1 MPFYDDDGN
10 ELDPKDII
18 MPKLCYNCKKNG
30 LAEEHMLCTLI
41 RLGFKNEDEF
51 ECGAFEQ
58 LNLN

>member
-10 ELDPKDII
+10 ELDPEEII
-18 MPKLCYNCKKNG
+18 MLKLCNNCKKNG
-30 LAEEHMLCTLI
+30 LPEEQMLFTLI
-41 RLGFKNEDEF
+41 RFGCKNEDEF